1 MNSAKFIVSGQDKK
15 QLAVVKN
22 TLTSNG
28 YIFIGYSSDPTNLL
42 RHVRG
47 MQPDL
52 LIFELSGSFKELKQ
66 TIRVI
71 DEELLAAC
79 ILLLDSRN
87 DEVFE
92 FLKTTRI
99 ASYLSK
105 PVIDDV
111 LLQIVD
117 LSMSNFLRIKEY
129 EDKLRQL
136 NNSLENRKVIEKAKW
151 ILVEQDGY
159 TEMDAY
165 RIIKKKSRDNRIA
178 MHEIAEAIILA
189 RGYEAKS

>member
-1 MNSAKFIVSGQDKK
+1 MNCAKFIVSGQDKK
-15 QLAVVKN
+15 QLTQVKN

-28 YIFIGYSSDPTNLL
+28 NIFVGYSSDPVNIL
-42 RHVRG
+42 RHIRSI
-47 MQPDL
+47 QPDL
-52 LIFELSGSFKELKQ
+52 VIFELSVNFRDLKE

-87 DEVFE
+87 EEVFE
-92 FLKTTRI
+92 FLRNTRI
-99 ASYLSK
+99 VSYLSK
-105 PVIDDV
+105 PVIDYV

-136 NNSLENRKVIEKAKW
+136 NNTLENRRVIEKAKW
-151 ILVEQDGY
+151 ILVEQDGC

-165 RIIKKKSRDNRIA
+165 KIIKKKSRDNRIS
-178 MHEIAEAIILA
+178 MNEIAEAIILT
-189 RGYEAKS
+189 RGGDS

>member
-15 QLAVVKN
+15 QLAIVKN
-22 TLTSNG
+22 ILTSYG
-28 YIFIGYSSDPTNLL
+28 YIFIGYSSDPSNLL

-52 LIFELSGSFKELKQ
+52 LIFELSGSFKDVKQ
-66 TIRVI
+66 TIQVI
-71 DEELLAAC
+71 DEELLSAC

-105 PVIDDV
+105 PVVDDV

-129 EDKLRQL
+129 EDKLRHL
-136 NNSLENRKVIEKAKW
+136 NSTLENRKVIEKAKW

-189 RGYEAKS
+189 RGYDS